1 MSQLDDLREDAR
13 EELLADESDAYES
26 ARFDD
31 PAERDATVA
40 WLRANPSA
48 EGVLALLALRREA
61 PDAYA
66 TIPADTRARILAAAM
81 RDRAALN
88 DFGYIDEDGGYDR
101 EAGHALLEL
110 GDAAVEPLAEELDD
124 TNPGQLERATRGIV
138 LLVSGNGTGRNEL
151 ADGLAH
157 RQDVGGLVATSLPMG
172 LTLAERYRPELTF
185 LDLGLANVH
194 AYDSIRV
201 LSSLSSRA
209 ARRCRVIAGTSNV
222 TDEIE
227 KPALMAGAANVT
239 LFPFTSHLF
248 EGELDRMEE
257 RLGPRKAAR
266 R

>member
-31 PAERDATVA
+31 PAERNATVA

-124 TNPGQLERATRGIV
+124 THPGQLEGSEEATLTEIYGLRRADFAYRFLTRILG
-138 LLVSGNGTGRNEL
+138 
-151 ADGLAH
+151 
-157 RQDVGGLVATSLPMG
+157 
-172 LTLAERYRPELTF
+172 AEPEFDPDPAVRDTHIAALRKRLRLRP
-185 LDLGLANVH
+185 
-194 AYDSIRV
+194 
-201 LSSLSSRA
+201 
-209 ARRCRVIAGTSNV
+209 
-222 TDEIE
+222 
-227 KPALMAGAANVT
+227 PA
-239 LFPFTSHLF
+239 
-248 EGELDRMEE
+248 
-257 RLGPRKAAR
+257 
-266 R
+266 